1 MMEKINTGWVAMS
14 DRAIILAIGNYIK
27 EKRLSINITQTQVAE
42 KAGINRSTLVKIE
55 NGESITLIS
64 LIQILRALDLLHILD
79 IFKIEKIISPIELA
93 KIEKKKR
100 QRARGK
106 KENNKPGSDW

>member
-1 MMEKINTGWVAMS
+1 MKEKDNTNWVEMS
-14 DRAIILAIGNYIK
+14 DRAIISVMGNYIK
-27 EKRLSINITQTQVAE
+27 EKRLSINETQAQLAE

-55 NGESITLIS
+55 KGESITLIS
-64 LIQILRALDLLHILD
+64 LIQILRALDLLHILQ

-93 KIEKKKR
+93 KIESQKR

-106 KENNKPGSDW
+106 KENKKPESDW

>member
-1 MMEKINTGWVAMS
+1 MEKLNTDWVAMS
-14 DRAIILAIGNYIK
+14 DRAIISVIGNFIK
-27 EKRLSINITQTQVAE
+27 EKRLSINITQTRAAE

-64 LIQILRALDLLHILD
+64 LIQILRALGLLD
-79 IFKIEKIISPIELA
+79 IFQVFKIEKKISPIELA

-100 QRARGK
+100 QRARGNI
-106 KENNKPGSDW
+106 ENKMPESDW